1 MSRNPVKTQR
11 LSGRRKKTRGCG
23 RTGLT
28 VLIVIEGSEQTGG
41 SIRVGAGLPKE
52 RMNDVRKEDRLFI
65 DRKKRG
71 TMKKRQEARET
82 GRRGEGKSTEL
93 RLSLIHISPG
103 RERKID
109 FLSSGER
116 TGKRPNRRTCS
127 SGLRTTMWNSGKIVE
142 WFWNSQAKR
151 VKLP

>member
-1 MSRNPVKTQR
+1 MMSRNPVKTQR
-11 LSGRRKKTRGCG
+11 LSGRRKKRRGCG

-93 RLSLIHISPG
+93 RRSPLCSPASENA
-103 RERKID
+103 ERK
-109 FLSSGER
+109 EK
-116 TGKRPNRRTCS
+116 TGGRSEEIKNETR
-127 SGLRTTMWNSGKIVE
+127 LFYI
-142 WFWNSQAKR
+142 F
-151 VKLP
+151 

>member
-11 LSGRRKKTRGCG
+11 LSGRRKKTQGCG
-23 RTGLT
+23 RTGLM

-71 TMKKRQEARET
+71 TMKKRQEDRET

-93 RLSLIHISPG
+93 RRSPLSSPASENA
-103 RERKID
+103 ERK
-109 FLSSGER
+109 EK
-116 TGKRPNRRTCS
+116 TGGRSEEIKNETR
-127 SGLRTTMWNSGKIVE
+127 LFYI
-142 WFWNSQAKR
+142 F
-151 VKLP
+151 

>member
-41 SIRVGAGLPKE
+41 SIRVGEGLPKE

-93 RLSLIHISPG
+93 RRSPLSSPASENA
-103 RERKID
+103 ERK
-109 FLSSGER
+109 EK
-116 TGKRPNRRTCS
+116 TGGRSEEIKNETR
-127 SGLRTTMWNSGKIVE
+127 LFYI
-142 WFWNSQAKR
+142 F
-151 VKLP
+151 

>member
-41 SIRVGAGLPKE
+41 SIRVGAGPPKE

-65 DRKKRG
+65 DRKKGRRIG
-71 TMKKRQEARET
+71 KQDGEAKERARNCGEAR
-82 GRRGEGKSTEL
+82 
-93 RLSLIHISPG
+93 
-103 RERKID
+103 
-109 FLSSGER
+109 
-116 TGKRPNRRTCS
+116 
-127 SGLRTTMWNSGKIVE
+127 
-142 WFWNSQAKR
+142 
-151 VKLP
+151 